1 MIEYYIFIISISLF
15 FPHFRLT
22 FFYKVRFCGFN
33 FSLYLC
39 IKKKLFL
46 NNTR

>member
-22 FFYKVRFCGFN
+22 FFYKVRFCG
-33 FSLYLC
+33 